1 MWERKREGGRERERE
16 GERERES
23 ERERDV
29 PSLSVGPDLA
39 PTFKHPFMLAPRLSA
54 IETTCF
60 ICWSLCEQPERS
72 CDAARHTHTHLWP
85 GSWLF
90 HTGSDWFKL
99 TKASAMRS
107 RAPHPV
113 KNPPFC
119 WRSWS
124 ITRLRQ
130 GLEYRRWVRE
140 EDGPQQWVDLRLR
153 RKKVHERDQ
162 RHVCINVQITVC
174 L

>member
-72 CDAARHTHTHLWP
+72 CDAARHTHTHTYGLAH
-85 GSWLF
+85 GFSIRVQ
-90 HTGSDWFKL
+90 TGSN
-99 TKASAMRS
+99 S
-107 RAPHPV
+107 R
-113 KNPPFC
+113 K
-119 WRSWS
+119 
-124 ITRLRQ
+124 Q
-130 GLEYRRWVRE
+130 
-140 EDGPQQWVDLRLR
+140 
-153 RKKVHERDQ
+153 
-162 RHVCINVQITVC
+162 VQ
-174 L
+174 